1 MKEFKDKVAV
11 ITGGASGIG
20 RGLAFKCCKEGM
32 KVVVADID
40 TEMLKKTE
48 NDLEKSGGTVLAVKA
63 DVSKYNDI
71 ENLKEKTLDVFGG
84 VHLLFNNAGV
94 SDTNYLWDHTLEDW
108 KWIMGVNLWG
118 VIHGIKAFVPVM
130 IKQDIQCHI
139 VNTSSL
145 AGLIQGHGI
154 YGITKHGVVALSES
168 LDMDLKM
175 SNRKINVSVLCPS
188 FVNTDILD
196 SERHRPPD
204 LLNDPDKVV
213 NHPELIN
220 KGFAKMELESGRTPL
235 EVAELV
241 FQSIIDERFYIL
253 TDSDLKS
260 AVRERMENILKAFY
274 DFEKI
279 ESLGK

>member
-1 MKEFKDKVAV
+1 MKEFKDRVAV
-11 ITGGASGIG
+11 ITGGANGIG
-20 RGLAFKCCKEGM
+20 RGLALKCCKEGM

-40 TEMLKKTE
+40 AEMLKKTE
-48 NDLEKSGGTVLAVKA
+48 NDLRKSSGTLLAVKA

-71 ENLKEKTLDVFGG
+71 ENLKEKTLDAFGG

-94 SDTNYLWDHTLEDW
+94 TATNYLWEHTLEDW
-108 KWIMGVNLWG
+108 AWIMGVNLWG
-118 VIHGIKAFVPVM
+118 VIHGIKAFVPIM
-130 IKQDIQCHI
+130 IKQDVECHI

-145 AGLIQGHGI
+145 GGLIQGHGI
-154 YGITKHGVVALSES
+154 YGITKHAIVALSES
-168 LDMDLKM
+168 LGMELEM

-204 LLNDPDKVV
+204 LLNDSDKVK
-213 NHPELIN
+213 NHPELLN
-220 KGFAKMELESGRTPL
+220 KGFAKMELESGRTPQ
-235 EVAELV
+235 EVAEMV

-253 TDSDLKS
+253 TDTNLRT

-274 DFEKI
+274 DFKEI
-279 ESLGK
+279 